1 METINNILYM
11 ISTGLLIPVILVL
24 IFFFVKALM
33 LIGQF
38 YGIYISRN
46 KFASKFEVLIS
57 KASDSLFEDLEISN
71 FTNKKN
77 ICSRYLEKLST
88 VGWKKVHSEKFLG
101 DMETDIQKELEKT
114 KIIMRVGP
122 MLGLMGTL
130 IPMGPALVGL
140 AAGDMDMMAR
150 NMQIAFSTTVVGVFI
165 GAVGFVIGEIKK
177 RWFIEDLKNL
187 TYLFELA
194 QAEKRRKK
202 ITSKNRKKY
211 TETKTLVVSN

>member
-1 METINNILYM
+1 METINNILYL
-11 ISTGLLIPVILVL
+11 ISTGLLIPVILIL
-24 IFFFVKALM
+24 IFFFIKALM

-38 YGIYISRN
+38 YGIYINRKRFTQNFNS
-46 KFASKFEVLIS
+46 LIS
-57 KASDSLFEDLEISN
+57 DAAIKDFDELNLLN
-71 FTNKKN
+71 FTSKN
-77 ICSRYLEKLST
+77 NLCSKYLDKLL
-88 VGWKKVHSEKFLG
+88 KVIWQKTHSEKVLG
-101 DMETDIQKELEKT
+101 DMETNIQKELEKT
-114 KIIMRVGP
+114 KIIMRIGP

-187 TYLFELA
+187 TYLSDLARENQIKESELSW
-194 QAEKRRKK
+194 Q
-202 ITSKNRKKY
+202 KNY
-211 TETKTLVVSN
+211 EV